1 QAPCHPERSED
12 LGPWAETEI
21 PRRLPPSFA
30 RRCLLPRVFRWC
42 RLAPRNDMAKQER
55 HTKAVRRWR
64 LAILLS
70 GRGSNFEAIADAAA
84 EGRIPNTEIV
94 AVISDVPDAKGL
106 WRARERGLPVFSVDR
121 RRFSSRSEHE
131 DAIAEIL
138 DAAKPDLIC
147 LAGYMRLLS
156 AQFVGRYR

>member
-1 QAPCHPERSED
+1 MSSPAAAGWSLSLRQAPCHPERSKD

-21 PRRLPPSFA
+21 PRRF
-30 RRCLLPRVFRWC
+30 
-42 RLAPRNDMAKQER
+42 APRNDMAKQER

-84 EGRIPNTEIV
+84 DGRIPNTEIV

-147 LAGYMRLLS
+147 LAGY
-156 AQFVGRYR
+156 